1 MRPPIR
7 STRNK
12 TINYAEYDLSYA
24 VEADYDSDY
33 VPPKSDDFRKKA
45 KSTKSE
51 PAPLGIQGVRRSPR
65 TNGSR
70 TSSSTQSSK

>member
-33 VPPKSDDFRKKA
+33 VPPTSADFRTKA
-45 KSTKSE
+45 KSPKTVTA
-51 PAPLGIQGVRRSPR
+51 APVRRSPR
-65 TNGSR
+65 NTGSR
-70 TSSSTQSSK
+70 TSTKSSQ

>member
-12 TINYAEYDLSYA
+12 TINYAEYDTSYA

-33 VPPKSDDFRKKA
+33 VPPRSADFRKTA
-45 KSTKSE
+45 KSTKSV
-51 PAPLGIQGVRRSPR
+51 PAVSPVVRRSPR
-65 TNGSR
+65 NNGSR